1 MGDSGGATWLLLL
14 PVSQL
19 TLAGVPSPSY
29 PPVARWGGGR
39 ETCWLLVLLA
49 DTSSP
54 SKPPV
59 SRWWG
64 TGGVKLAGPPPRR
77 NTHHEGWGDWEE
89 GGWRAEHVLS
99 RGRLTLE

>member
-1 MGDSGGATWLLLL
+1 MLLL

-39 ETCWLLVLLA
+39 ETCRLLVLLA
-49 DTSSP
+49 GAPSP

-59 SRWWG
+59 SRWGGAQGEPGWLDPPLTETPTMRGGG
-64 TGGVKLAGPPPRR
+64 TGRR
-77 NTHHEGWGDWEE
+77 VGGELNTSCLEE
-89 GGWRAEHVLS
+89 G
-99 RGRLTLE
+99 